1 MNLKKPERE
10 HYDII
15 ITMITITSTAE
26 SLEQAKA
33 LLEAG
38 VDRLYIGEKNYGL
51 RVPTALTNEEIQ
63 KLTELAHEA
72 GKTVTVAV
80 NALMHTEMMA
90 KIKEF
95 LDFLVEI
102 KADRIAV
109 GDAGVIF
116 ILQRDKYELP
126 FTYDASTMVA
136 SARQVNFWAN
146 QGAIE
151 AVLACELPKE
161 ELADMTDELAVPGE
175 ILVYGATVIHHSKRP
190 LVQNYY
196 NFIKT
201 EENGKDRERNLF
213 VSEPKKVDTHYS
225 IFEDNHGT
233 HIFANDDLDMMT
245 ELSDLVAMGYDHW
258 KLDGIFTRGEDFVAV
273 TKLFVE
279 AKNLIEKGEFT
290 ELKAFQLD
298 EEIRKIH
305 PAGRTLSHGF
315 YDLDKDAIK

>member
-1 MNLKKPERE
+1 
-10 HYDII
+10 
-15 ITMITITSTAE
+15 MITITSTAE

-63 KLTELAHEA
+63 KITELAHDA

-90 KIKEF
+90 KIKDF

-116 ILQRDKYELP
+116 VLQRDKYELP

-136 SARQVNFWAN
+136 SARQVNF
-146 QGAIE
+146 E
-151 AVLACELPKE
+151 AVLARELPKE

-201 EENGKDRERNLF
+201 EEKGKDRERNLF

-258 KLDGIFTRGEDFVAV
+258 KLDGIFTRGEDFVAIS
-273 TKLFVE
+273 KLFVE
-279 AKNLIEKGEFT
+279 AKKLIEAGEFT